1 MGALKPISWRDLV
14 RRLREHGFEGP
25 YSGGKHLFMIRGT
38 RRLTIPNHIANK
50 SAPLYWKAYPD
61 RPILVSPSGEC
72 GPGSC
77 PTLLCPGRV
86 SWLEAQLE

>member
-38 RRLTIPNHIANK
+38 RRLTIPNPHREQIGSALLESIPRQADISK
-50 SAPLYWKAYPD
+50 SEW
-61 RPILVSPSGEC
+61 
-72 GPGSC
+72 
-77 PTLLCPGRV
+77 
-86 SWLEAQLE
+86 